1 MYSIQSPCGY
11 NICLTAL
18 QAIMDRM
25 EQMTRSMEQ
34 MERSNQQMERSMEEL
49 RLENRTA
56 MNIGP
61 EMDQEIDTNVYQ
73 SLLYNEQLIIYVCYY
88 HQLPTDYHIM

>member
-1 MYSIQSPCGY
+1 MPSHPSKCNILSILY
-11 NICLTAL
+11 IHICSTAL
-18 QAIMDRM
+18 QAVMDRM
-25 EQMTRSMEQ
+25 DQ

-49 RLENRTA
+49 RLENRRA

-73 SLLYNEQLIIYVCYY
+73 
-88 HQLPTDYHIM
+88 